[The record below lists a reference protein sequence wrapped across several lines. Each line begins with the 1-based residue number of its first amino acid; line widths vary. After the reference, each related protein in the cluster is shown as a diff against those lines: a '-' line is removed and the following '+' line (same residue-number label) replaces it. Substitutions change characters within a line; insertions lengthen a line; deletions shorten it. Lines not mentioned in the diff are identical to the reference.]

1 MSIHQSKGSMNT
13 LTIMI
18 VMWTFFIATDHVQM
32 QISEKTNFGYTVE
45 NSEAILQNHEVILM
59 KAEESKPI
67 FIRLIEPTPMRN
79 DHDLLK
85 DKELPAT

>member
-1 MSIHQSKGSMNT
+1 MNT

-18 VMWTFFIATDHVQM
+18 VMWTFFIATDHVQ
-32 QISEKTNFGYTVE
+32 ISEKTKFGYAVE

-59 KAEESKPI
+59 NAEESKPI
-67 FIRLIEPTPMRN
+67 FTRLIEPTPMRN
-79 DHDLLK
+79 DLLK